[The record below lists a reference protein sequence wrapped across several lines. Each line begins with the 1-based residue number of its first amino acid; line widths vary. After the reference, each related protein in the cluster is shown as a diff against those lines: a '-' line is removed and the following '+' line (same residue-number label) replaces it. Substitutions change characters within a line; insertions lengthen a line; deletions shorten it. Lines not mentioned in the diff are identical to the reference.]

1 MKISLYRLSKE
12 QGHEAVEALSLE
24 QLIEGLVTD
33 VTEEYLQITPKDLE
47 DPETREGLKGFTE
60 FLTVGFTIAWKHGYS
75 AAKDEYLRRVRETL
89 VKALKTAGK
98 PIPKELLP

>member
-12 QGHEAVEALSLE
+12 QGREAVDALSPE

-33 VTEEYLQITPKDLE
+33 VTEEYLQVTPKDLE
-47 DPETREGLKGFTE
+47 DPEIREGLKGFTE
-60 FLTVGFTIAWKHGYS
+60 FLSTGFAIAWKHGYN
-75 AAKDEYLRRVRETL
+75 AARNEYLRRVRESL

-98 PIPKELLP
+98 PIPKELLS